1 MNRVIYI
8 IVALSLFVVA
18 EGVAQKM
25 PERGWTRVGNIA
37 HLLKSF
43 PHSIAAYEKAL
54 EQNPDL
60 FEAQYNLAS
69 AMIETKRYDAAEKI
83 LSTLALDTLRTEKER
98 RDILYNLGN
107 AQFAQQKYD
116 KALESYRDVMRMN
129 PNDEDA
135 KFNYAYTKLMQQQQQ
150 QQQQQQDQNQNQ
162 DQQQQEQN
170 QDQNQDNKDK
180 GQNDQN
186 QNDQNQDK
194 EDKNNPQNQ
203 NNSPQNQDKQKE
215 EQQQNNTPRNGISP
229 EQQEAMLQAIQAEE
243 DKTQDKLKEQAGGY
257 IYNSKNW

>member
-8 IVALSLFVVA
+8 VVALSLFVVA

-43 PHSIAAYEKAL
+43 PHSVAAYEKAL

-69 AMIETKRYDAAEKI
+69 AMIETQRYDAAEKI

-116 KALESYRDVMRMN
+116 KALESYRNVMRMN
-129 PNDEDA
+129 PDDEDA
-135 KFNYAYTKLMQQQQQ
+135 KFNYAYTKLMQQQQ

-215 EQQQNNTPRNGISP
+215 EQQQNNAPRNGISP

>member
-1 MNRVIYI
+1 MISRVRYI
-8 IVALSLFVVA
+8 VVVLALFVSA
-18 EGVAQKM
+18 ESLAQKM

-37 HLLKSF
+37 HLLKSY
-43 PHSIAAYEKAL
+43 PHSVAAYEKAL

-69 AMIETKRYDAAEKI
+69 AMIETQRYDAAEKI
-83 LSTLALDTLRTEKER
+83 LSALALDTLRTEKER
-98 RDILYNLGN
+98 RDVLYNLGN
-107 AQFAQQKYD
+107 AQFAQQKFD
-116 KALESYRDVMRMN
+116 KALESYRNVMRMN
-129 PNDEDA
+129 PDDEDA

-150 QQQQQQDQNQNQ
+150 QQQQQDQNQEQNQ
-162 DQQQQEQN
+162 DQQQQ
-170 QDQNQDNKDK
+170 QDQNQENKEQ

-186 QNDQNQDK
+186 QNNQDQNK
-194 EDKNNPQNQ
+194 EEKDNPQNKE
-203 NNSPQNQDKQKE
+203 NSPQNQDKQNQ
-215 EQQQNNTPRNGISP
+215 QQQNRPQQNGISP

>member
-8 IVALSLFVVA
+8 VIALSLFVVA

-43 PHSIAAYEKAL
+43 PHSVAAYEKAL

-116 KALESYRDVMRMN
+116 KALESYRNVMRMN
-129 PNDEDA
+129 PDDEDA
-135 KFNYAYTKLMQQQQQ
+135 KFNYAYTKLM

-215 EQQQNNTPRNGISP
+215 QQQQNNAPRNGISP

>member
-8 IVALSLFVVA
+8 VVALSLFVVA

-43 PHSIAAYEKAL
+43 PHSVAAYEKAL

-129 PNDEDA
+129 PDDEDA
-135 KFNYAYTKLMQQQQQ
+135 KFNYAYTKLMQQ

-186 QNDQNQDK
+186 QDDQNQDK

-215 EQQQNNTPRNGISP
+215 QQQQNNAPRNGISP

>member
-1 MNRVIYI
+1 MMNRVIYI
-8 IVALSLFVVA
+8 VVALSLFVVA

-43 PHSIAAYEKAL
+43 PHSVAAYEKAL

-69 AMIETKRYDAAEKI
+69 AMIETQRYDAAEKI

-129 PNDEDA
+129 PDDEDA
-135 KFNYAYTKLMQQQQQ
+135 KFNYAYTKLMQQ

-215 EQQQNNTPRNGISP
+215 QQQQNNAPRNGISP

>member
-8 IVALSLFVVA
+8 VVALSLFVVA

-43 PHSIAAYEKAL
+43 PHSVAAYEKAL

-69 AMIETKRYDAAEKI
+69 AMIETQRYDAAEKI

-116 KALESYRDVMRMN
+116 KALKSYRDVMRMN
-129 PNDEDA
+129 PDDEDA

-150 QQQQQQDQNQNQ
+150 QQQDQNQNQ
-162 DQQQQEQN
+162 DPQQQEQN
-170 QDQNQDNKDK
+170 QDQDQDNKDK

-203 NNSPQNQDKQKE
+203 NNSPQNQDTQKE
-215 EQQQNNTPRNGISP
+215 EQQQNNAPRNGISP

>member
-1 MNRVIYI
+1 MMNRVIYI
-8 IVALSLFVVA
+8 VVALSLFVVA

-69 AMIETKRYDAAEKI
+69 AMIETQRYDAAEKI

-150 QQQQQQDQNQNQ
+150 QQQQDQNQNQ
-162 DQQQQEQN
+162 DQNQQEQN

-215 EQQQNNTPRNGISP
+215 DQQQNNAPRNGISP

>member
-8 IVALSLFVVA
+8 VVALSLFVVA

-25 PERGWTRVGNIA
+25 PERSWTRVGNIA

-43 PHSIAAYEKAL
+43 PHSVAAYEKAL

-69 AMIETKRYDAAEKI
+69 AMIETQRYDAAEKI

-150 QQQQQQDQNQNQ
+150 QQQDQNQNQ
-162 DQQQQEQN
+162 DQNQQEQN
-170 QDQNQDNKDK
+170 QGQNQDNKDK

-215 EQQQNNTPRNGISP
+215 QQQQNNAPRNGISP

>member
-8 IVALSLFVVA
+8 VVALSLFVVA

-69 AMIETKRYDAAEKI
+69 AMIETQRYDAAEKI

-116 KALESYRDVMRMN
+116 KALKSYRDVMRMN

-135 KFNYAYTKLMQQQQQ
+135 KFNYAYTKLMQQ

-215 EQQQNNTPRNGISP
+215 EQQQNNAPRNGISP

>member
-1 MNRVIYI
+1 MMNRVIYI
-8 IVALSLFVVA
+8 VVALSLFVVA

-43 PHSIAAYEKAL
+43 PHSVAAYEKAL

-116 KALESYRDVMRMN
+116 KALESYRNVMRMN
-129 PNDEDA
+129 PDDEDA
-135 KFNYAYTKLMQQQQQ
+135 KFNYAYTKLM

-186 QNDQNQDK
+186 QNNQNQDK

-215 EQQQNNTPRNGISP
+215 QQQQNNTPRNGISP

>member
-8 IVALSLFVVA
+8 VVALSLFVVA

-43 PHSIAAYEKAL
+43 PHSVAAYEKAL

-116 KALESYRDVMRMN
+116 KALESYRNVMRMN
-129 PNDEDA
+129 PDDEDA

-150 QQQQQQDQNQNQ
+150 QDQNQNQ
-162 DQQQQEQN
+162 YQQQQEQN

-186 QNDQNQDK
+186 QNNQNQDK

-215 EQQQNNTPRNGISP
+215 QQQQNNTPRNGISP

>member
-1 MNRVIYI
+1 MMNRVIYI
-8 IVALSLFVVA
+8 VVALSLFVVA

-43 PHSIAAYEKAL
+43 PHSVAAYEKAL

-69 AMIETKRYDAAEKI
+69 AMIETQRYDAAEKI

-129 PNDEDA
+129 PDDEDA
-135 KFNYAYTKLMQQQQQ
+135 KYNYAYTKLMQQ

-186 QNDQNQDK
+186 QNDQNQNK

-215 EQQQNNTPRNGISP
+215 EQQQNNAPRNGISP

>member
-1 MNRVIYI
+1 MMNRVIYI
-8 IVALSLFVVA
+8 VVALSLFVVA

-43 PHSIAAYEKAL
+43 PHSVAAYEKAL

-69 AMIETKRYDAAEKI
+69 AMIETQRYDAAEKI

-150 QQQQQQDQNQNQ
+150 QQQQDQNQNQ
-162 DQQQQEQN
+162 DQNQQEQN

-215 EQQQNNTPRNGISP
+215 DQQQNNAPRNGISP